1 MFVRGLD
8 VAWSDAEL
16 VLKTRAGDR
25 EAFGKLVERHRRT
38 VYALALQRGFQ
49 QAEADDVAQEVFVK
63 AFKNLSA
70 LSDPELFSRW
80 LYGIASHVAAD
91 AVRNRRRRKD
101 DIAMDASTEP
111 AIEPRWSETGAGT
124 FESERV
130 MRALSELPEE
140 QRLALTL
147 RYLEGLSPKDIAERL
162 GEPRGTVRSRLH
174 HGLQMLQTAF
184 GFKARAE

>member
-1 MFVRGLD
+1 M
-8 VAWSDAEL
+8 AWSDAEL

-38 VYALALQRGFQ
+38 IYALALQRGFQ

-63 AFKNLSA
+63 AFKNLGS
-70 LSDPELFSRW
+70 LSDPEHFSRW
-80 LYGIASHVAAD
+80 LYGIASHVSAD
-91 AVRNRRRRKD
+91 AARNRRRRKD
-101 DIAMDASTEP
+101 DVALEHAAEAALPVDA
-111 AIEPRWSETGAGT
+111 RWSEPGAGT
-124 FESERV
+124 FENERV
-130 MRALSELPEE
+130 MRALGELPED

-147 RYLEGLSPKDIAERL
+147 RYMEGLSPKDIAERL